1 MKSGQKGTTAMSEVD
16 MKKRLTRYLRRVQ
29 EFIRHYGGGL
39 YRRFDEHHI
48 FLAASGLSFSVFLC
62 IIPMVLIIFSALGFL
77 LTKPSIVSEVGGF
90 IDRFIPY
97 QEYATQVKEI
107 VFSRVHHFTLYRNM
121 AGWIGA
127 IGLLFAASGL
137 FSSMRTILD
146 MVYGIQRR
154 GSMLIGKLRDLGL
167 VFLVLIFLLLATAI
181 LPGLGIAKGL
191 SHEFLFLKWFQWKGF
206 QDIIFRVT
214 SFLLMGF
221 AFSAV
226 YLTVPH
232 RRLPPKAIIVS
243 AFWAAVMWYAAER
256 LFRYY
261 ITNLVSFKQV
271 YGTYSFMVVVA
282 FWIYY
287 TSIIFILGAEIGQLY
302 RERHYSLTDRNQST
316 SAA

>member
-1 MKSGQKGTTAMSEVD
+1 
-16 MKKRLTRYLRRVQ
+16 MKKKLTDYIQCIRDFV
-29 EFIRHYGGGL
+29 RHYAGGL
-39 YRRFDEHHI
+39 NRRFHEHHI
-48 FLAASGLSFSVFLC
+48 FLSASGLSFSVFLC
-62 IIPMVLIIFSALGFL
+62 IIPMILLIFSALGFL
-77 LTKPSIVSEVGGF
+77 LTKPSIVSEVSSF
-90 IDRFIPY
+90 IDKLIPY
-97 QEYATQVKEI
+97 QEYAAQIKEV

-146 MVYGIQRR
+146 MIYGVRR
-154 GSMLIGKLRDLGL
+154 KSSMLIGKLHDLGL
-167 VFLVLIFLLLATAI
+167 VLMVLIFLLLATTI

-191 SHEFLFLKWFQWKGF
+191 SHEFVSLKWLEWKSFQN
-206 QDIIFRVT
+206 IIFWAM

-221 AFSAV
+221 GFFIV

-232 RRLPPKAIIVS
+232 RRLPLKAIMVS
-243 AFWAAVMWYAAER
+243 AFWAAVMWYVAER

-261 ITNLVSFKQV
+261 ITNVVSFKQV

-302 RERHYSLTDRNQST
+302 RERHYRST
-316 SAA
+316 EGN